1 MKIKQAEELAGITS
15 KNIRFYEEQGL
26 LQPKRSENGYRNYT
40 QEDVSCL
47 KKIKLLRKFG
57 TPLEEI
63 HRLFQGK
70 SSMKECL
77 EKREEALEREQR
89 SVEKMRSLA
98 QRMLVECNSVD
109 RMDTDFWLD
118 EIEKLEKEG
127 TDFVDLNKIDIHR
140 KKKLGA
146 IAGAGVTILFMLATI
161 AGNIW
166 ILANDPTYPIGI
178 FLFVLILSMIVLG
191 GVLVVVVKRI
201 KEIERGEEDEA
212 AKY

>member
-1 MKIKQAEELAGITS
+1 MHL
-15 KNIRFYEEQGL
+15 
-26 LQPKRSENGYRNYT
+26 
-40 QEDVSCL
+40 
-47 KKIKLLRKFG
+47 
-57 TPLEEI
+57 
-63 HRLFQGK
+63 
-70 SSMKECL
+70 
-77 EKREEALEREQR
+77 
-89 SVEKMRSLA
+89 LA
-98 QRMLVECNSVD
+98 QRMLAECNSVD

>member
-40 QEDVSCL
+40 QEDVDYL
-47 KKIKLLRKFG
+47 KKIKFLRKLG

-70 SSMKECL
+70 SSIRECL

-89 SVEKMRSLA
+89 SVEKMRMLA
-98 QRMLVECNSVD
+98 HRMLAECNSID
-109 RMDTDFWLD
+109 RMDMDFWLD
-118 EIEKLEKEG
+118 EMEKLEKEG

-140 KKKLGA
+140 RKKLGA
-146 IAGAGVTILFMLATI
+146 IMGAGVTILFMLATI

-166 ILANDPTYPIGI
+166 ILTKDPTYPIGI
-178 FLFVLILSMIVLG
+178 FLFVLILPIVVLG

-201 KEIERGEEDEA
+201 KEIEKGEEDDA

>member
-1 MKIKQAEELAGITS
+1 MNTS
-15 KNIRFYEEQGL
+15 VNLCGVTLKNPVTVASG
-26 LQPKRSENGYRNYT
+26 T
-40 QEDVSCL
+40 
-47 KKIKLLRKFG
+47 FG
-57 TPLEEI
+57 SGME
-63 HRLFQGK
+63 F
-70 SSMKECL
+70 
-77 EKREEALEREQR
+77 A
-89 SVEKMRSLA
+89 
-98 QRMLVECNSVD
+98 
-109 RMDTDFWLD
+109 
-118 EIEKLEKEG
+118 
-127 TDFVDLNKIDIHR
+127 DFVDLNKIDIHR